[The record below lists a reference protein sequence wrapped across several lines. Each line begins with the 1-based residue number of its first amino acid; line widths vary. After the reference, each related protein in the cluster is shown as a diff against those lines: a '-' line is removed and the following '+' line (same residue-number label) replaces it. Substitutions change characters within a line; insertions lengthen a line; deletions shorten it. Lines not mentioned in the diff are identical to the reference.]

1 MLPGEGICGSKLSG
15 SPLKHDCTAAVASF
29 WTHIYDVVRMGVHG
43 LVVLDAEHGG
53 AGIDQ
58 LVEQGEE
65 LLNIGQ
71 VQAGGG
77 LVKDIGDVGE
87 RGT

>member
-1 MLPGEGICGSKLSG
+1 MLPGEGVYGSKLGG
-15 SPLKHDCTAAVASF
+15 SSLKHDCTATVASF
-29 WTHIYDVVRMGVHG
+29 WTHIYDAVRMGDHG

-71 VQAGGG
+71 VQTGGG
-77 LVKDIGDVGE
+77 LVEDIGDVGE

>member
-1 MLPGEGICGSKLSG
+1 
-15 SPLKHDCTAAVASF
+15 
-29 WTHIYDVVRMGVHG
+29 MGVHG